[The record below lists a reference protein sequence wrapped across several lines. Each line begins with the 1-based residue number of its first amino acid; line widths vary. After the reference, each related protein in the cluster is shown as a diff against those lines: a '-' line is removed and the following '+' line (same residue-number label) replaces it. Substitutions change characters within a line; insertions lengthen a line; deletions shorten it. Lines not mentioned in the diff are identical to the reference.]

1 MIRDV
6 SINTNT
12 PNVIDK
18 SFVSEQAEKKNAKRK
33 ARRKCGRL
41 GKTKN

>member
-6 SINTNT
+6 PINTNT

-18 SFVSEQAEKKNAKRK
+18 SFVSEQAEKKKCEKESQKKVWQARK
-33 ARRKCGRL
+33 D
-41 GKTKN
+41 